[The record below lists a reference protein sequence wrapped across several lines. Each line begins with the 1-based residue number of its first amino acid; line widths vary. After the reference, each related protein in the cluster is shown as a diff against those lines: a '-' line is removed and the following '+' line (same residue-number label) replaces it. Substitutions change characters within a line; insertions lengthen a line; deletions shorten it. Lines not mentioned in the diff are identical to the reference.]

1 MKSSGTPLPLR
12 WTIYGLPPFLQE
24 NLNPSMI
31 FQKSQPIN
39 KGGSQYTVPI
49 MEMRKCM

>member
-1 MKSSGTPLPLR
+1 MKNEKQWWGGGGGGAVVPPPPLPLI

-31 FQKSQPIN
+31 FQKSQPL
-39 KGGSQYTVPI
+39 PL
-49 MEMRKCM
+49 